1 MLLPLYDKN
10 PHRRWPLVT
19 VLLIVANVACF
30 FLSFRGGVLSYI
42 DTIYQRGF
50 IPQRLTQIDDPQP
63 VPVEFELPEEIAALP
78 GQEGEPGQKIR
89 RQLSTDAPTVYG
101 TMVSSMFLH
110 GGLLHLIA
118 NMWMLWVFGDNVEDR
133 LGRPVYL
140 LFYML
145 GGIVA
150 VLSHWA
156 SDATSTIPLIGAS
169 GAVAA
174 VLGAYAVTFPK
185 AKVKTL
191 VFLGIPWIFTLPSA
205 IVLGAWLLLNLAGG
219 IQALGGLGGP
229 AVGDQVAY
237 WTHIGGFVAGVVMGP
252 LLMLGAEPPEAD
264 WRGESRNVFEY

>member
-30 FLSFRGGVLSYI
+30 FWSFQGGVLSYI
-42 DTIYQRGF
+42 DTIYERGF
-50 IPQRLTQIDDPQP
+50 IPQRLTQIDGPQP
-63 VPVEFELPEEIAALP
+63 VPVEIELPEELAE
-78 GQEGEPGQKIR
+78 QPGQKVQ
-89 RQLSTDAPTVYG
+89 RQLSTDAATVYG

-133 LGRPVYL
+133 MGRPVYL
-140 LFYML
+140 LFYFL

-156 SDATSTIPLIGAS
+156 SDSTSTIPLIGAS

-185 AKVKTL
+185 AKVMTL
-191 VFLGIPWIFTLPSA
+191 VFLGIPWIFSLPSA
-205 IVLGAWLLLNLAGG
+205 LVLGVWLLLNLAGG
-219 IQALGGLGGP
+219 IQALGALGGP

-237 WTHIGGFVAGVVMGP
+237 WTHIGGFVAGVVLGP
-252 LLMLGAEPPEAD
+252 LLMLGAEPPDTD
-264 WRGESRNVFEY
+264 WRSESRDVFEY